1 MRVKFYGELDLHSAQ
16 PAGAHPITVK
26 GYKSKKTGSRPQSPG
41 LRIVQTAVVGDGA
54 VSRCV
59 NMYDI
64 SCTRAVIVARDSAK
78 GI

>member
-1 MRVKFYGELDLHSAQ
+1 MRVKFYGELDLHSAR
-16 PAGAHPITVK
+16 TVN
-26 GYKSKKTGSRPQSPG
+26 GYKSKTGSRPQSPG
-41 LRIVQTAVVGDGA
+41 LQIVQTAVVGDGA

-59 NMYDI
+59 HIYDI